1 MPVREPP
8 VRGPILGGLWRVLGH
23 TKPNT
28 IRRATTQSACLA
40 PWRASGLTLQL
51 APGISTIRL
60 VTVEDYAEEIEEALK
75 NYERHVVCLQKTPE
89 QFMESVHSLVG
100 KAIAAY
106 ESRGEGLRHGIALD
120 RQVTVILSQT
130 DEERPLCGI
139 YMNLS
144 SPYARKN
151 NLT

>member
-1 MPVREPP
+1 M
-8 VRGPILGGLWRVLGH
+8 
-23 TKPNT
+23 
-28 IRRATTQSACLA
+28 
-40 PWRASGLTLQL
+40 TLQL

-106 ESRGEGLRHGIALD
+106 EGRGEGLRHGIALD

-130 DEERPLCGI
+130 DDERPLCGI

>member
-1 MPVREPP
+1 M
-8 VRGPILGGLWRVLGH
+8 
-23 TKPNT
+23 
-28 IRRATTQSACLA
+28 
-40 PWRASGLTLQL
+40 
-51 APGISTIRL
+51 
-60 VTVEDYAEEIEEALK
+60 TVEDYAEEIEEALK